1 MDNLLASALQCL
13 RGGRINVGK
22 IMEDQ
27 LVEIDENETRQLE
40 TLTDKIVETPF
51 NWEGEWDRSDRV

>member
-1 MDNLLASALQCL
+1 
-13 RGGRINVGK
+13 
-22 IMEDQ
+22 MEDQ